1 MQQDNTVLFLTD
13 IERYIKF
20 EVIFDFESSLDEVN
34 FLLLLQV
41 QIDEIANPII
51 TDHARN
57 VLSKFP
63 SWTKMYSDSIEKATP
78 NMALPDTVAG
88 RVVNALLGE
97 DLDQAEMLLSKIDLD
112 SHIGTADKNQIAW
125 IYVCTPVR
133 PGFIKIVG
141 DGVEL
146 SRVDSY
152 YDLLNLRFK
161 DYTFYYD
168 FINQRVYTIRPFT
181 ALYADTTELEQIE
194 IQNYNSFDELGAK
207 VGLQRLYLE
216 SNSNFKARIID
227 VYKNPP
233 STDVNGL
240 KLTLRRELDIW
251 RAYGSTPIYSYL
263 GATPEILEISDLQS
277 STPYAD
283 SEGNPT
289 STFYTFVEDINKR
302 FPSNYGYA
310 KWEQAYWDYA
320 GTKQEGVSSIP
331 QITDVATVNSQ
342 YYQAGIGDF
351 DDAKILLEKLDDNI
365 NTFSFGLKLN
375 GLKSTTTELAYEPLR
390 LAYDSYINYS
400 ELYPDNQYATVNYDV
415 YLNLASHGL
424 LATSTVYKANI
435 TNVVK
440 NNYDSTYAGSPE
452 YIVQDIFNSSRLTE
466 SNLRFID
473 TTSQTPYFNTI
484 NPSATESYS
493 ISQIPLYAVNSARV
507 VFVQAKNAAGTV
519 GDYASIRFA
528 DATPSSYA
536 SSTSVEIQKSSV
548 NTSPSKTKLTVS
560 SKIYDPLKSRS
571 VNSTKVRSS
580 EFGNTLNDSNYNS
593 QTSNVT
599 IDVATTIRNI
609 LLPFGATPNRV
620 HIDAVAAD
628 IYENDLSASPNI
640 GIGGIALNREDGFR
654 YLIPASPNIETQYIV
669 SGATVNGYLTNIS
682 FNYGATPNYINVQSK
697 STSQYP
703 FAYKVWEKATADYNE
718 NISFVLSG
726 HGVIQ
731 STPDD
736 NYDVILN
743 KTTDLL
749 GSYSFKRSKFGLSA
763 FESSENFKVT
773 SVDIVNNNNLVDIW
787 QETSFDAVGDLNL
800 NYFDSAS
807 GIYTLKDINIKAAYT
822 EGGYSD
828 GVNKYINPSMRTGWY
843 YQNNEE
849 RYIYVNEKVEY
860 KNFTAGSTLNHMV
873 LGQTVAS
880 GAPVIVNVNSSTPYQ
895 RVSFFDEAT
904 PSDIS
909 YYNYEYI
916 QAKHTHELYLAYEN
930 IFDATIKDAV
940 TGKIVFSNLSSS
952 TNKISLISIPEEPPF
967 VVGRTYKVTYR
978 VANAYIVD
986 NQFYDNNQEDYFSKI
1001 ILLSTPNGSFSAT
1014 VSYEAE
1020 DYDKDITLNDIS
1032 LNPLYSPL
1040 DGGYLFISHD
1050 TYAANSLELILSPKE
1065 ILPDGIDYINL
1076 SIFSKDNNGNPKP
1089 YQTFLVSGSS
1099 ITCQPAYVTTDK
1111 DGFGTCK
1118 ITYSVSTVNKV
1129 SQSTISVQGLTYPSA
1144 NAHSNSSSGSIS
1156 SSVNFYIKPKL
1167 NPSSAKRLLVDTDKM
1182 IITADGHE
1190 NINIF
1195 GKTDPSSKIYW
1206 RKSRSVYQAL
1216 RNSYSTN
1223 TTIPGQSRTSG
1234 MVTSDTAGQFQIGPF
1249 IAQEDA
1255 TPGYWFVVA
1264 DTESASTPSG
1274 TPVTIAGDIVYWYE
1288 KYDAKRSVSLD
1299 KTYIP
1304 TANDTSQY
1312 LGYSEN
1318 SFFIADAITGDTIID
1333 QSATVSWNIP
1343 SWYPIKRYS
1352 QYTLGIL
1359 GSTPNI
1365 VSDYSKLHPDYE
1377 EE

>member
-41 QIDEIANPII
+41 QIDEIVNPII

-63 SWTKMYSDSIEKATP
+63 SWTKMYSDSLEKATP
-78 NMALPDTVAG
+78 SLALPDTVAG
-88 RVVNALLGE
+88 KVVNALLGE
-97 DLDQAEMLLSKIDLD
+97 DLNEAEMLLSKIDLD

-125 IYVCTPVR
+125 IYVCTSVR

-152 YDLLNLRFK
+152 YDLLNLKFK

-168 FINQRVYTIRPFT
+168 FINQRVYTIRPF
-181 ALYADTTELEQIE
+181 ARLYADATELEQIE

-251 RAYGSTPIYSYL
+251 RAYGSTPIYSYV

-289 STFYTFVEDINKR
+289 STFYNFVEDINKR

-310 KWEQAYWDYA
+310 KYEESYWDYA

-331 QITDVATVNSQ
+331 QITDVATVDSQ

-351 DDAKILLEKLDDNI
+351 DDAKILLEKLDESI

-375 GLKSTTTELAYEPLR
+375 GLKSTTTELAYEPLKI
-390 LAYDSYINYS
+390 AYDTYIKYT
-400 ELYPDNQYATVNYDV
+400 EQYPDNQYATVNYDV
-415 YLNLASHGL
+415 YLNLAAHGRF
-424 LATSTVYKANI
+424 ANTSTFKTNI

-440 NNYDSTYAGSPE
+440 NNYDRTHTASPE

-473 TTSQTPYFNTI
+473 TVVATPYFNTI

-493 ISQIPLYAVNSARV
+493 VSQIPLYAVNSARV

-519 GDYASIRFA
+519 GDYGWIRFA

-536 SSTSVEIQKSSV
+536 SSTNVEIQKSSV
-548 NTSPSKTKLTVS
+548 KTSPAQTKLAIA
-560 SKIYDPLKSRS
+560 SKIYDPLKTRS
-571 VNSTKVRSS
+571 VNSPKVRSS
-580 EFGNTLNDSNYNS
+580 EFGNTLNDSNYYS
-593 QTSNVT
+593 QTADVNINV
-599 IDVATTIRNI
+599 AQAIRNI
-609 LLPFGATPNRV
+609 LLPFRSTPNTV
-620 HIDAVAAD
+620 HIDGVAPD
-628 IYENDLSASPNI
+628 IYENDLSSSPNI
-640 GIGGIALNREDGFR
+640 GIGGVALNRQDGFR
-654 YLIPASPNIETQYIV
+654 YLIPASPNIETKYIV
-669 SGATVNGYLTNIS
+669 SGSTVNGYLTNIR
-682 FNYGATPNYINVQSK
+682 FNYNATPNYINVKAK
-697 STSQYP
+697 SNSLYP
-703 FAYKVWEKATADYNE
+703 FVYKVWEKATADYNGD
-718 NISFVLSG
+718 ISFVLSKD
-726 HGVIQ
+726 GVIQ

-743 KTTDLL
+743 KTTDLV

-807 GIYTLKDINIKAAYT
+807 GIYTLKDINVKAAYT
-822 EGGYSD
+822 DE
-828 GVNKYINPSMRTGWY
+828 VNKYLNPSMRSGWY

-860 KNFTAGSTLNHMV
+860 KNFTAGSTLDYMI
-873 LGQTVAS
+873 LDQTVTS
-880 GAPVIVNVNSSTPYQ
+880 GAPVIVNINSSTPYQ

-916 QAKHTHELYLAYEN
+916 QAKDAHTLYLAYEN
-930 IFDATIKDAV
+930 VFDVTIKDTL
-940 TGKIVFSNLSSS
+940 TGKTVFSNLSSS
-952 TNKISLISIPEEPPF
+952 TNKVSIVSIPEDPPF

-978 VANAYIVD
+978 VANAYVVD
-986 NQFYDNNQEDYFSKI
+986 NQFYDNNKEDYFSKV

-1020 DYDKDITLNDIS
+1020 GYDKDITLNDIS

-1050 TYAANSLELILSPKE
+1050 TYAANALELILSPKE

-1076 SIFSKDNNGNPKP
+1076 NIFSKDNNGNPKP
-1089 YQTFLVSGSS
+1089 YQTFFVSGSS
-1099 ITCQPAYVTTDK
+1099 IACQPAYVTTDK

-1118 ITYSVSTVNKV
+1118 ITYNASSANSV

-1144 NAHSNSSSGSIS
+1144 NAHNNSSSGSIS

-1167 NPSSAKRLLVDTDKM
+1167 NPSSAKRLLSDIDKM
-1182 IITADGHE
+1182 IISADGYE
-1190 NINIF
+1190 KINIF
-1195 GKTDPSSKIYW
+1195 GKTDPGSKIYW
-1206 RKSRSVYQAL
+1206 RKSRSLYQAL
-1216 RNSYSTN
+1216 RNNYSTN
-1223 TTIPGQSRTSG
+1223 TATPGQSRTSG
-1234 MVTSDTAGQFQIGPF
+1234 MVTSDTSGQFQIGPF
-1249 IAQEDA
+1249 TAQEDA
-1255 TPGYWFVVA
+1255 TPGYWFVVT
-1264 DTESASTPSG
+1264 DTESASTPSA

-1288 KYDAKRSVSLD
+1288 KYDAKRSLSRD

-1304 TANDTSQY
+1304 TANNTSDY

-1318 SFFIADAITGDTIID
+1318 SFFIADAITGDTIVD

-1359 GSTPNI
+1359 GSTPNV

>member
-1 MQQDNTVLFLTD
+1 VQQDNTVLFLTD

-20 EVIFDFESSLDEVN
+20 EVIFDFESSLDQVN

-41 QIDEIANPII
+41 QIDEIVNPII

-63 SWTKMYSDSIEKATP
+63 SWTKMYSDSLEKATP
-78 NMALPDTVAG
+78 SMALPDTVAG
-88 RVVNALLGE
+88 KLVNALLGE
-97 DLDQAEMLLSKIDLD
+97 DLDEVEVLLSKIDLD

-125 IYVCTPVR
+125 IYVCTSVR
-133 PGFIKIVG
+133 PGFVKIVG

-152 YDLLNLRFK
+152 RDLLNLRFK

-168 FINQRVYTIRPFT
+168 FVNQTLYTIRPFT
-181 ALYADTTELEQIE
+181 TLHADAVELEQIY

-251 RAYGSTPIYSYL
+251 RAYGSTPIYSYV

-289 STFYTFVEDINKR
+289 SSFYNFVEDINKR
-302 FPSNYGYA
+302 FPSNFGYA
-310 KWEQAYWDYA
+310 KYEEAYWDYA

-331 QITDVATVNSQ
+331 QITDVATVDSQ

-351 DDAKILLEKLDDNI
+351 DDAKILLEKLDDSI
-365 NTFSFGLKLN
+365 NTFSFGLKLS
-375 GLKSTTTELAYEPLR
+375 GLKSTATELAYEPLKV
-390 LAYDSYINYS
+390 AYDSYINYS

-415 YLNLASHGL
+415 YLNLAAHGRF
-424 LATSTVYKANI
+424 AGPTTFKANV

-440 NNYDSTYAGSPE
+440 NNYDKTHTASPE
-452 YIVQDIFNSSRLTE
+452 YIVQNIFNSSRLTE
-466 SNLRFID
+466 SNLRFIH
-473 TTSQTPYFNTI
+473 TTASTPYFNTI

-493 ISQIPLYAVNSARV
+493 VSQIPLYVVDSAKV
-507 VFVQAKNAAGTV
+507 VFVQAKNAAGTI

-528 DATPSSYA
+528 DATPSAYA
-536 SSTSVEIQKSSV
+536 SSTNVEVQKSAV
-548 NTSPSKTKLTVS
+548 KTSPSQTKLAIS
-560 SKIYDPLKSRS
+560 SKIYDPLKTRS

-580 EFGNTLNDSNYNS
+580 EFGNTLNDSSFYA
-593 QTSNVT
+593 QTNNVT
-599 IDVATTIRNI
+599 INVPQMIRNI

-620 HIDAVAAD
+620 HIDAVAPD

-640 GIGGIALNREDGFR
+640 GIGGVALNRQDGFR
-654 YLIPASPNIETQYIV
+654 YLISASPNIETQYIV
-669 SGATVNGYLTNIS
+669 SGSTVNGYLTNIS
-682 FNYGATPNYINVQSK
+682 FNYNATPNYINVKSK

-703 FAYKVWEKATADYNE
+703 FVYKVWEKATADYNGD
-718 NISFVLSG
+718 ISFVLSKD
-726 HGVIQ
+726 GVIQ

-743 KTTDLL
+743 KTTDLV
-749 GSYSFKRSKFGLSA
+749 GSYSFNRSKFGLSA

-807 GIYTLKDINIKAAYT
+807 GIYTLKDINVKAAYT
-822 EGGYSD
+822 DE
-828 GVNKYINPSMRTGWY
+828 VNKYLNPSMRSGWY

-860 KNFTAGSTLNHMV
+860 KNFTAGSTLDYIILN
-873 LGQTVAS
+873 QTVTS

-916 QAKHTHELYLAYEN
+916 QPKDADTLYLAYQN
-930 IFDATIKDAV
+930 VFDVTIKDTV
-940 TGKIVFSNLSSS
+940 TGKTVYSNLSSS
-952 TNKISLISIPEEPPF
+952 TNKISLASIPQHSPL
-967 VVGRTYKVTYR
+967 VVGRTYRVTYR
-978 VANAYIVD
+978 VTNSYIVD
-986 NQFYDNNQEDYFSKI
+986 NQFYDDNQEDYFSKI
-1001 ILLSTPNGSFSAT
+1001 LLLSTPNGSFSAT

-1020 DYDKDITLNDIS
+1020 GYDKDITLTDVS

-1050 TYAANSLELILSPKE
+1050 TYTADSLELILSPKE

-1076 SIFSKDNNGNPKP
+1076 NIFSKDNNGNPKP
-1089 YQTFLVSGSS
+1089 YQTFFVSGSS

-1118 ITYSVSTVNKV
+1118 ITHNASIRNIV
-1129 SQSTISVQGLTYPSA
+1129 SQSIISVQGLTYPSA

-1167 NPSSAKRLLVDTDKM
+1167 NPSSAKRLSSDTDKM
-1182 IITADGHE
+1182 IITADGYE
-1190 NINIF
+1190 KINIF
-1195 GKTDPSSKIYW
+1195 GKTDPGSKIYW

-1223 TTIPGQSRTSG
+1223 TATPDQSRISG
-1234 MVTSDTAGQFQIGPF
+1234 IVTSDTNGQFQIGPF

-1255 TPGYWFVVA
+1255 TPGYWFVVT
-1264 DTESASTPSG
+1264 DTESASTPSA

-1288 KYDAKRSVSLD
+1288 KYDAKRSISRD

-1304 TANDTSQY
+1304 TANNTSDY

-1365 VSDYSKLHPDYE
+1365 VSDYSKLRPDYE

>member
-1 MQQDNTVLFLTD
+1 VAYVQQDNTVLFLTD
-13 IERYIKF
+13 IQRYIRF

-41 QIDEIANPII
+41 QIDEIVNPII

-63 SWTKMYSDSIEKATP
+63 SWTKIYSDSLEKATP
-78 NMALPDTVAG
+78 SMALPDTVAG
-88 RVVNALLGE
+88 KVVNALLGE

-125 IYVCTPVR
+125 IYVCTSVR
-133 PGFIKIVG
+133 PGFIKIVA

-168 FINQRVYTIRPFT
+168 FVNQTVYTIRPF
-181 ALYADTTELEQIE
+181 ANMYADAVELEQIVV
-194 IQNYNSFDELGAK
+194 QNYNSFDELGAK

-251 RAYGSTPIYSYL
+251 RAYGSTPIHSYI

-283 SEGNPT
+283 EEGNPT
-289 STFYTFVEDINKR
+289 SSFYNFVEDINKR

-310 KWEQAYWDYA
+310 KWEESYWDYA

-331 QITDVATVNSQ
+331 QITDVATIDSQ

-351 DDAKILLEKLDDNI
+351 DDAKILLEKLDNSI
-365 NTFSFGLKLN
+365 NTFSFGLKLS
-375 GLKSTTTELAYEPLR
+375 GLKSTTTELVYEPLKV
-390 LAYDSYINYS
+390 AYDTYIKYT

-415 YLNLASHGL
+415 YLNLAAHGRF
-424 LATSTVYKANI
+424 AKPSTFKANI
-435 TNVVK
+435 TNIVK
-440 NNYDSTYAGSPE
+440 NNYDSTHTASPE
-452 YIVQDIFNSSRLTE
+452 YVVQDVFNSSRLTE
-466 SNLRFID
+466 SNLRFLD
-473 TTSQTPYFNTI
+473 TVVATPYFNTI

-493 ISQIPLYAVNSARV
+493 VSQIPLYVVNSATV
-507 VFVQAKNAAGTV
+507 NFNYSKNAAGTI
-519 GDYASIRFA
+519 GDYAWIRFA
-528 DATPSSYA
+528 DATPSKYA
-536 SSTSVEIQKSSV
+536 SSTSARLEKNSV
-548 NTSPSKTKLTVS
+548 KTSPAQTKLTVS
-560 SKIYDPLKSRS
+560 SKIYDPLKIRS

-580 EFGNTLNDSNYNS
+580 EFGNTLNDSSYYS
-593 QTSNVT
+593 QTADVNINV
-599 IDVATTIRNI
+599 AQAIRNI
-609 LLPFGATPNRV
+609 LLPFRSTPNTV
-620 HIDAVAAD
+620 HIDAVAPD
-628 IYENDLSASPNI
+628 IYENDLSSSPNI
-640 GIGGIALNREDGFR
+640 GIGGVALNRQDGFR

-669 SGATVNGYLTNIS
+669 SGSTVNGYLTNVS
-682 FNYGATPNYINVQSK
+682 FNYNATPNYINVKTK
-697 STSQYP
+697 STTQYP
-703 FAYKVWEKATADYNE
+703 FVYKVWEKATADYDGD
-718 NISFVLSG
+718 ISFVLSKD
-726 HGVIQ
+726 GVIQ

-743 KTTDLL
+743 KTTDLV

-822 EGGYSD
+822 DE
-828 GVNKYINPSMRTGWY
+828 VNKYINPSMRSGWY

-860 KNFTAGSTLNHMV
+860 KNFTAGSTSDYIILD
-873 LGQTVAS
+873 QTVTS

-916 QAKHTHELYLAYEN
+916 QPKDAYTLYLAYEN
-930 IFDATIKDAV
+930 VFDVTIKDTV
-940 TGKIVFSNLSSS
+940 TGKTVFSNLSSS
-952 TNKISLISIPEEPPF
+952 TNKISLVSIPEQLPF
-967 VVGRTYKVTYR
+967 VVGRTYRVNYR
-978 VANAYIVD
+978 VANAYVVD

-1001 ILLSTPNGSFSAT
+1001 VLLSTPNGSFSAT

-1020 DYDKDITLNDIS
+1020 GYDKDITLNDIS

-1050 TYAANSLELILSPKE
+1050 TYTADSLELILSPKE

-1076 SIFSKDNNGNPKP
+1076 NIFSKDNNGNPKP
-1089 YQTFLVSGSS
+1089 YQTFFVSGSS
-1099 ITCQPAYVTTDK
+1099 ISCEPAYVTTDK

-1118 ITYSVSTVNKV
+1118 ITHNASARNIV

-1167 NPSSAKRLLVDTDKM
+1167 NPSSSKRLLSDTDKM
-1182 IITADGHE
+1182 IITADGYE
-1190 NINIF
+1190 KINIF
-1195 GKTDPSSKIYW
+1195 GKTDPGSKIYW

-1216 RNSYSTN
+1216 RNNYSTN
-1223 TTIPGQSRTSG
+1223 TATPDQSRISG
-1234 MVTSDTAGQFQIGPF
+1234 IVTSDTNGQFQIGPF
-1249 IAQEDA
+1249 IAQQDA
-1255 TPGYWFVVA
+1255 TPGYWFVVT
-1264 DTESASTPSG
+1264 DTESASTPSA

-1288 KYDAKRSVSLD
+1288 KYDAKRSISRD

-1304 TANDTSQY
+1304 TANNTSDY

>member
-1 MQQDNTVLFLTD
+1 MSYVQQDNTVLFLTD

-34 FLLLLQV
+34 YLLLVQV

-57 VLSKFP
+57 VLSRFP
-63 SWTKMYSDSIEKATP
+63 SWTKMYSDSLEKATP
-78 NMALPDTVAG
+78 NLALPDTVAG
-88 RVVNALLGE
+88 KFVNALLGE
-97 DLDQAEMLLSKIDLD
+97 DLDQAEVLLSKIDLD

-125 IYVCTPVR
+125 IYVCTSVR

-152 YDLLNLRFK
+152 HDLLNLKFK

-168 FINQRVYTIRPFT
+168 FVNQRVYTIRPFT
-181 ALYADTTELEQIE
+181 TLFADTTELEQIE

-233 STDVNGL
+233 STDINGL

-251 RAYGSTPIYSYL
+251 RAYGSTPLYSYI

-277 STPYAD
+277 STPYTD

-289 STFYTFVEDINKR
+289 STFYNFVEDINKR

-310 KWEQAYWDYA
+310 RWEESYWDYA
-320 GTKQEGVSSIP
+320 GTRQEGVSSIP
-331 QITDVATVNSQ
+331 QVTDVATVESR

-351 DDAKILLEKLDDNI
+351 DDAKILLEKLDESI
-365 NTFSFGLKLN
+365 NTFYFGLKLN
-375 GLKSTTTELAYEPLR
+375 GLKSTTTELAYEPLKI
-390 LAYDSYINYS
+390 AYDTYIKYT
-400 ELYPDNQYATVNYDV
+400 ELYPDNQYATINYDV
-415 YLNLASHGL
+415 YLNLAAHGRFVNP
-424 LATSTVYKANI
+424 STFKASI
-435 TNVVK
+435 SNVVK
-440 NNYDSTYAGSPE
+440 NNYDSTHPASPE
-452 YIVQDIFNSSRLTE
+452 YIVRDIFNSSRLTE
-466 SNLRFID
+466 SNLTFMD
-473 TTSQTPYFNTI
+473 TIVATPYFNTI

-493 ISQIPLYAVNSARV
+493 VSQIPLYAVDSAKV
-507 VFVQAKNAAGTV
+507 VFVESKNATGTV

-528 DATPSSYA
+528 DATPSTYA
-536 SSTSVEIQKSSV
+536 SIANVEIQKSAV
-548 NTSPSKTKLTVS
+548 KTSPSQTRLAIA

-571 VNSTKVRSS
+571 VDSPKVRSS
-580 EFGNTLNDSNYNS
+580 EFGNTLNDSSYYSETTDVNI
-593 QTSNVT
+593 NV
-599 IDVATTIRNI
+599 AQAIRNI
-609 LLPFGATPNRV
+609 LLPFGSTPNTV
-620 HIDAVAAD
+620 HIDAVAPD
-628 IYENDLSASPNI
+628 IYENDLTSTPNI
-640 GIGGIALNREDGFR
+640 GIGGVALNREDGFR

-669 SGATVNGYLTNIS
+669 SGSTVNGYLTNIS
-682 FNYGATPNYINVQSK
+682 FNYNATPNYINVKAK

-703 FAYKVWEKATADYNE
+703 FVYKVWEKATADYNGD
-718 NISFVLSG
+718 IGFVLSKD
-726 HGVIQ
+726 GVIQ

-743 KTTDLL
+743 KTSDLV
-749 GSYSFKRSKFGLSA
+749 GIYSFKRSDFGLSE

-773 SVDIVNNNNLVDIW
+773 SVDIVNNSNLVDIW
-787 QETSFDAVGDLNL
+787 EETSFDAVGDLNL

-807 GIYTLKDINIKAAYT
+807 GIYTLKDINVKAAYT
-822 EGGYSD
+822 DEI
-828 GVNKYINPSMRTGWY
+828 NKYLNPSMRSGWY
-843 YQNNEE
+843 YQNDEE
-849 RYIYVNEKVEY
+849 RYIYVNEKIEY
-860 KNFTAGSTLNHMV
+860 KDFTAGSTLDYII
-873 LGQTVAS
+873 LDQTVNS
-880 GAPVIVNVNSSTPYQ
+880 GAPVILNINSSTPYQ
-895 RVSFFDEAT
+895 RVSFFNEAT

-916 QAKHTHELYLAYEN
+916 KAKDGYTMYLAYQDV
-930 IFDATIKDAV
+930 FDLQILDTV
-940 TGKIVFSNLSSS
+940 TGKIVASNLEYK
-952 TNKISLISIPEEPPF
+952 TNKVSIVSTGAEPVF
-967 VVGRTYKVTYR
+967 VDDRIYKVNYR
-978 VANAYIVD
+978 VRNSYVVD
-986 NQFYDNNQEDYFSKI
+986 NQFYDEEQDDYFSKV
-1001 ILLSTPNGSFSAT
+1001 ILLSTPNESFSAT

-1020 DYDKDITLNDIS
+1020 GYDKDITLNDVS

-1050 TYAANSLELILSPKE
+1050 TYTANSLELILSPKE

-1076 SIFSKDNNGNPKP
+1076 NIFSKDNNGNPKP
-1089 YQTFLVSGSS
+1089 YQTFFVSGSF

-1118 ITYSVSTVNKV
+1118 ITYDASTISSV
-1129 SQSTISVQGLTYPSA
+1129 SQSTISVHGLTHPAA
-1144 NAHSNSSSGSIS
+1144 NAHINSSSGSIS

-1167 NPSSAKRLLVDTDKM
+1167 NPSSAKRLLADIDKM
-1182 IITADGHE
+1182 IITADGYE
-1190 NINIF
+1190 KINIF
-1195 GKTDPSSKIYW
+1195 GKTDPGSKIYW
-1206 RKSRSVYQAL
+1206 RKSRSLYQAL
-1216 RNSYSTN
+1216 RDSYSTN
-1223 TTIPGQSRTSG
+1223 VATPDQFRTSG
-1234 MVTSDTAGQFQIGPF
+1234 IVTSDTNGQFQIGPF

-1255 TPGYWFVVA
+1255 TPGYWFVVT
-1264 DTESASTPSG
+1264 DTESASTPSA

-1288 KYDAKRSVSLD
+1288 KYDAKRSTSRD
-1299 KTYIP
+1299 RTYIP
-1304 TANDTSQY
+1304 TANNTSEY
-1312 LGYSEN
+1312 LGYSET

-1343 SWYPIKRYS
+1343 SWYPIKRYL

>member
-1 MQQDNTVLFLTD
+1 VQQDNTVLFLTD
-13 IERYIKF
+13 IGRYIKF

-34 FLLLLQV
+34 YLLLVQI

-63 SWTKMYSDSIEKATP
+63 SWTKMYSDSLEKATP
-78 NMALPDTVAG
+78 SMALPDTVAG
-88 RVVNALLGE
+88 KVVNALLGE

-181 ALYADTTELEQIE
+181 TLYADTTELEQIE

-251 RAYGSTPIYSYL
+251 RAYGSTPIYSYV

-289 STFYTFVEDINKR
+289 STFYNFVEDINKR

-310 KWEQAYWDYA
+310 KWEESYWDYA

-331 QITDVATVNSQ
+331 QITDVATVDSQ

-351 DDAKILLEKLDDNI
+351 DDAKILLEKLDESI

-375 GLKSTTTELAYEPLR
+375 GLKSTTTELAYEPLKI
-390 LAYDSYINYS
+390 AYDTYIKYT
-400 ELYPDNQYATVNYDV
+400 EQYPDNQYATINYDV
-415 YLNLASHGL
+415 YLNLAAHGKF
-424 LATSTVYKANI
+424 ANPSTFKANI

-440 NNYDSTYAGSPE
+440 NNYDRTHTASPE

-473 TTSQTPYFNTI
+473 TVVATPYFNTI

-493 ISQIPLYAVNSARV
+493 VSQIPLYVVDSAKV

-519 GDYASIRFA
+519 GDHGWIRFA
-528 DATPSSYA
+528 DATPSAYA
-536 SSTSVEIQKSSV
+536 ASTNVEIQKSSV
-548 NTSPSKTKLTVS
+548 KTSPAQTKLAIA
-560 SKIYDPLKSRS
+560 SKIYDPLKTRS
-571 VNSTKVRSS
+571 VNSPKVRSS
-580 EFGNTLNDSNYNS
+580 EFGNTLNDSSYYS
-593 QTSNVT
+593 QTADVNINV
-599 IDVATTIRNI
+599 AQAIRNV
-609 LLPFGATPNRV
+609 LLPFHSTPNTV
-620 HIDAVAAD
+620 HIDGVAPD
-628 IYENDLSASPNI
+628 IYENDLSSSPNI
-640 GIGGIALNREDGFR
+640 GIGGVALNRQDGFR
-654 YLIPASPNIETQYIV
+654 YLIPASPNIETEYIV
-669 SGATVNGYLTNIS
+669 SGSTVNGYLTNIS
-682 FNYGATPNYINVQSK
+682 FNYNATPNYINVKAK
-697 STSQYP
+697 SNSLYP
-703 FAYKVWEKATADYNE
+703 FVYKVWEKATADYNGD
-718 NISFVLSG
+718 ISFVLSKD
-726 HGVIQ
+726 GVIQ

-743 KTTDLL
+743 KTSDLV

-807 GIYTLKDINIKAAYT
+807 GIYTLKDINVKAAYT
-822 EGGYSD
+822 DE
-828 GVNKYINPSMRTGWY
+828 VNKYLNPSMRSGWY

-860 KNFTAGSTLNHMV
+860 KNFTAGSTLDYMI
-873 LGQTVAS
+873 LDQTVTS
-880 GAPVIVNVNSSTPYQ
+880 GAPVIVNINSSTPYQ

-916 QAKHTHELYLAYEN
+916 KAKDGYTMYLAYEDV
-930 IFDATIKDAV
+930 FDLQIVDTV
-940 TGKIVFSNLSSS
+940 TGKTVVSDLEYK
-952 TNKISLISIPEEPPF
+952 TNKVSLVTFGAEPAF
-967 VVGRTYKVTYR
+967 VKDRMYKVTYR
-978 VANAYIVD
+978 VRNAYVID
-986 NQFYDNNQEDYFSKI
+986 NQFYDEEQDDYFSKV

-1020 DYDKDITLNDIS
+1020 GYDKDITLNDIS

-1050 TYAANSLELILSPKE
+1050 TYAANALELILSPKE

-1076 SIFSKDNNGNPKP
+1076 NIFSKDNNGNPKP
-1089 YQTFLVSGSS
+1089 YQTFFVSGSS

-1118 ITYSVSTVNKV
+1118 ITYNASTVNTV
-1129 SQSTISVQGLTYPSA
+1129 TQSVISVQGLTYPSA

-1167 NPSSAKRLLVDTDKM
+1167 NPSSAKRLSSDTDKM
-1182 IITADGHE
+1182 IITADGYE
-1190 NINIF
+1190 RINIF
-1195 GKTDPSSKIYW
+1195 GKTDPGSKIYW

-1223 TTIPGQSRTSG
+1223 TATPGQSRIAG
-1234 MVTSDTAGQFQIGPF
+1234 MVTANTSGQFEIGPF

-1255 TPGYWFVVA
+1255 TPGYWFVVT
-1264 DTESASTPSG
+1264 DTESASTPSA

-1288 KYDAKRSVSLD
+1288 KYDAKRSISRD

-1304 TANDTSQY
+1304 TANNTSDY

-1318 SFFIADAITGDTIID
+1318 SFFVADAITGDTIID

>member
-1 MQQDNTVLFLTD
+1 VQQDNTVLFLTD

-34 FLLLLQV
+34 YLLLVQI

-63 SWTKMYSDSIEKATP
+63 SWTKMYSDSLEKATP
-78 NMALPDTVAG
+78 SMALPDTVAG

-181 ALYADTTELEQIE
+181 TLYADTTELEQIE

-251 RAYGSTPIYSYL
+251 RAYGSTPIYSYV

-289 STFYTFVEDINKR
+289 STFYNFVEDINKR

-310 KWEQAYWDYA
+310 KWEESYWDYA

-331 QITDVATVNSQ
+331 QITDVATVDSQ

-351 DDAKILLEKLDDNI
+351 DDAKILLEKLDESI

-375 GLKSTTTELAYEPLR
+375 GLKSTTTELAYEPLKI
-390 LAYDSYINYS
+390 AYDTYIKYT
-400 ELYPDNQYATVNYDV
+400 EQYPDNQYATINYDV
-415 YLNLASHGL
+415 YLNLAAHGKF
-424 LATSTVYKANI
+424 ANPSTFKANI

-440 NNYDSTYAGSPE
+440 NNYDRTHTASPE
-452 YIVQDIFNSSRLTE
+452 YIVQNIFNSSRLTE
-466 SNLRFID
+466 SNLRFLD
-473 TTSQTPYFNTI
+473 TVVATPYFNTI

-493 ISQIPLYAVNSARV
+493 VSQIPLYAVNSARV
-507 VFVQAKNAAGTV
+507 VFVQAKNAAGTI
-519 GDYASIRFA
+519 GDHGWIRFA
-528 DATPSSYA
+528 DATPSTYA
-536 SSTSVEIQKSSV
+536 SSTNVEIQKSSV
-548 NTSPSKTKLTVS
+548 KTSPSQTKLAIA
-560 SKIYDPLKSRS
+560 SKIYDPLKTRS
-571 VNSTKVRSS
+571 VNSAKVRSS
-580 EFGNTLNDSNYNS
+580 EFGNTLNDSSYYS
-593 QTSNVT
+593 QTADVNINVSQ
-599 IDVATTIRNI
+599 AIRNI
-609 LLPFGATPNRV
+609 LLPFRSTPNTV
-620 HIDAVAAD
+620 HIDAVAPD
-628 IYENDLSASPNI
+628 IYENDLSSSPNI
-640 GIGGIALNREDGFR
+640 GVGGVALNRQDGFR
-654 YLIPASPNIETQYIV
+654 YLIPASPNIETKYIV
-669 SGATVNGYLTNIS
+669 SGSTVNGYLTNIS
-682 FNYGATPNYINVQSK
+682 FNYNATPNYINVKAK
-697 STSQYP
+697 SNSLYP
-703 FAYKVWEKATADYNE
+703 FVYKVWEKATADYNGD
-718 NISFVLSG
+718 ISFVLSKD
-726 HGVIQ
+726 GVIQ
-731 STPDD
+731 STPDN

-743 KTTDLL
+743 KTSDLV

-807 GIYTLKDINIKAAYT
+807 GIYTLKDINVKAAYT
-822 EGGYSD
+822 DE
-828 GVNKYINPSMRTGWY
+828 VNKYLNPSMRSGWY

-860 KNFTAGSTLNHMV
+860 KNFTAGSTLDYMI
-873 LGQTVAS
+873 LDQTVTS
-880 GAPVIVNVNSSTPYQ
+880 GAPVIVNINSSTPYQ

-916 QAKHTHELYLAYEN
+916 KAKDGYTMYLAYEDV
-930 IFDATIKDAV
+930 FDLQIVDTV
-940 TGKIVFSNLSSS
+940 TGKTVVSDLEYK
-952 TNKISLISIPEEPPF
+952 TNKVSLVTFGAEPAF
-967 VVGRTYKVTYR
+967 VKDRMYKVTYR
-978 VANAYIVD
+978 VRNAYVID
-986 NQFYDNNQEDYFSKI
+986 NQFYD
-1001 ILLSTPNGSFSAT
+1001 
-1014 VSYEAE
+1014 
-1020 DYDKDITLNDIS
+1020 
-1032 LNPLYSPL
+1032 
-1040 DGGYLFISHD
+1040 
-1050 TYAANSLELILSPKE
+1050 
-1065 ILPDGIDYINL
+1065 
-1076 SIFSKDNNGNPKP
+1076 
-1089 YQTFLVSGSS
+1089 
-1099 ITCQPAYVTTDK
+1099 
-1111 DGFGTCK
+1111 
-1118 ITYSVSTVNKV
+1118 
-1129 SQSTISVQGLTYPSA
+1129 
-1144 NAHSNSSSGSIS
+1144 
-1156 SSVNFYIKPKL
+1156 
-1167 NPSSAKRLLVDTDKM
+1167 
-1182 IITADGHE
+1182 
-1190 NINIF
+1190 
-1195 GKTDPSSKIYW
+1195 
-1206 RKSRSVYQAL
+1206 
-1216 RNSYSTN
+1216 
-1223 TTIPGQSRTSG
+1223 
-1234 MVTSDTAGQFQIGPF
+1234 
-1249 IAQEDA
+1249 
-1255 TPGYWFVVA
+1255 
-1264 DTESASTPSG
+1264 
-1274 TPVTIAGDIVYWYE
+1274 
-1288 KYDAKRSVSLD
+1288 
-1299 KTYIP
+1299 
-1304 TANDTSQY
+1304 
-1312 LGYSEN
+1312 
-1318 SFFIADAITGDTIID
+1318 
-1333 QSATVSWNIP
+1333 
-1343 SWYPIKRYS
+1343 
-1352 QYTLGIL
+1352 
-1359 GSTPNI
+1359 
-1365 VSDYSKLHPDYE
+1365 E
-1377 EE
+1377 EQDD